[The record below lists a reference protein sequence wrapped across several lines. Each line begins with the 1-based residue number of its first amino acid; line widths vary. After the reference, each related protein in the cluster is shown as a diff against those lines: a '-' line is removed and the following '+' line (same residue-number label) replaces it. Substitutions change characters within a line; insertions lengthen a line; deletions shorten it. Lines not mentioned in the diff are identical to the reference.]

1 MDWEDNIT
9 IYLFSIV
16 VITTKITHQKWAR
29 VAARVD
35 GKNEIH
41 PTPFEYLS

>member
-1 MDWEDNIT
+1 MDWKYNIT
-9 IYLFSIV
+9 IHLFSIV
-16 VITTKITHQKWAR
+16 AITTKMTHQKWAR

-35 GKNEIH
+35 GKYEIH